1 MNNSNHLATSK
12 NSKAETS
19 TSKTTNSTVSAG
31 KDNNTSSNAKKPSSA
46 ASAAAAAPAVK
57 YSSTKFDNMKNESA
71 LSNHNNNGE
80 IEESMG
86 FEELS
91 EDEEEYQHKL
101 ASKKDTNNKN
111 TKDSTKNSTQGN
123 SKTSKNPLFSS
134 MDDTIGA
141 SVSHGQDMSVDSMK
155 LEEDYDYYEDII

>member
-111 TKDSTKNSTQGN
+111 TKDSTKNST
-123 SKTSKNPLFSS
+123 
-134 MDDTIGA
+134 
-141 SVSHGQDMSVDSMK
+141 
-155 LEEDYDYYEDII
+155 